1 MNETVLQI
9 LRYLFTI
16 GIPSVLFLIVFIALL
31 KVYVLPAF
39 FTSRQKQES
48 KQQAIV
54 LKKREEV
61 LSGPSGIYSLY
72 LITFKIDIDSI
83 ELRVPKGTFDNYES
97 GDKGEL
103 TSVGDRFVDFT
114 VTEKAK
120 AVTENEVVLA
130 GDTMRSSLNI
140 IEQKERE

>member
-16 GIPSVLFLIVFIALL
+16 GIPSVLFLIAFIALL

-48 KQQAIV
+48 KQTATV

-61 LSGPSGIYSLY
+61 LSNPSGIYSLY
-72 LITFKIDIDSI
+72 LITFKIDVDSI
-83 ELRVPKGTFDNYES
+83 ELRVPKSTFDNLES

-103 TSVGDRFVDFT
+103 TNVGDRFVEFVVSEKT
-114 VTEKAK
+114 SSKTEK
-120 AVTENEVVLA
+120 EVALA

-140 IEQKERE
+140 IEQKTRE

>member
-1 MNETVLQI
+1 MNEIVLEI
-9 LRYLFTI
+9 LRYLFMV
-16 GIPSVLFLIVFIALL
+16 GIPSVLFLIAFIALL

-39 FTSRQKQES
+39 FTSRKKEEIKQF
-48 KQQAIV
+48 ATV

-72 LITFKIDIDSI
+72 LITFKLDNDSV
-83 ELRVPKGTFDNYES
+83 ELRVPKDMFAKLES
-97 GDKGEL
+97 GDKGQL
-103 TSVGDRFVDFT
+103 SNVGDRFVDFT
-114 VTEKAK
+114 VDEKAK
-120 AVTENEVVLA
+120 DATEIEVVLS

>member
-1 MNETVLQI
+1 MNKTVLEI

-16 GIPSVLFLIVFIALL
+16 GIPSVLVLIAVIALL

-39 FTSRQKQES
+39 FTSRKKQEI
-48 KQQAIV
+48 KQLAIV

-61 LSGPSGIYSLY
+61 LSSNSGIYSLY
-72 LITFKIDIDSI
+72 LITFKLDNDSV
-83 ELRVPKGTFDNYES
+83 ELRVPKNIFEGLES

-103 TSVGDRFVDFT
+103 KIIGDKFVEFILA
-114 VTEKAK
+114 EKSACEM
-120 AVTENEVVLA
+120 ENEVVLA

-140 IEQKERE
+140 IEQKERK

>member
-16 GIPSVLFLIVFIALL
+16 GIPSVLFLVAFIVLL
-31 KVYVLPAF
+31 KVYVFPAF
-39 FTSRQKQES
+39 FSSRQKQEI
-48 KQQAIV
+48 KQIATV

-83 ELRVPKGTFDNYES
+83 ELRVPKSTFDNYES

-103 TSVGDRFVDFT
+103 TSIGDRFVGFS

-120 AVTENEVVLA
+120 TTTENEVILA

>member
-1 MNETVLQI
+1 MNGTVLQI

-16 GIPSVLFLIVFIALL
+16 GIPSVLFLIAFIALL

-39 FTSRQKQES
+39 FTSRKKRES
-48 KQQAIV
+48 KQNATV

-61 LSGPSGIYSLY
+61 LSSGSGVYSLY
-72 LITFKIDIDSI
+72 LITFKLDNDSV
-83 ELRVPKGTFDNYES
+83 ELRVPKSIFDMLES

-103 TSVGDRFVDFT
+103 RNIGDRFIEFNL
-114 VTEKAK
+114 TERTTCK
-120 AVTENEVVLA
+120 TENEVVLA

-140 IEQKERE
+140 IEQKERK